1 MKSDSSIIPE
11 DPSTETK
18 FPTYHHK
25 IKSSLESLYS
35 SALAES
41 FSLSSSYKGSS
52 SESIDVE
59 KVVKK
64 TSEIKEMITARLT
77 AFMYMS
83 KLCIDEESF
92 IHGYNELEEIK
103 KTLDCALKSCIEEQ
117 DKTNEIFVKGI
128 LERISQ
134 LQKEFFRLRAKL
146 LETQEEIRNTEEE
159 EVELKDKMNKVEGNI
174 NRFIIETREEGQAS
188 CNCLLM

>member
-1 MKSDSSIIPE
+1 MKNHPSIISE
-11 DPSTETK
+11 DPPTQIP
-18 FPTYHHK
+18 FPKYHHK

-35 SALAES
+35 SAIAES
-41 FSLSSSYKGSS
+41 FSLSSSYKESS
-52 SESIDVE
+52 SESIEIE

-92 IHGYNELEEIK
+92 IQGNNELEEIK
-103 KTLDCALKSCIEEQ
+103 KSLDCALKSCIEEQ

-128 LERISQ
+128 LEKISL
-134 LQKEFFRLRAKL
+134 LQKEFFRLRVKL

-159 EVELKDKMNKVEGNI
+159 ELELKDKMNKVEGNI
-174 NRFIIETREEGQAS
+174 NRFIIETREEHQPS